1 MKTCSTRR
9 GFTIVEVVMA
19 ISVVMIGVGAL
30 YDQFVKTSSRSAW
43 YLYRAQAVMLAQQGV
58 EELRAADFDSLKAYS
73 APATYEMNEDL
84 PRFRSRAE
92 VKPSGTGGMEIT
104 VTVGWGT
111 NEGEEPEEF
120 PAGQEYSV
128 TGVRYQ

>member
-1 MKTCSTRR
+1 
-9 GFTIVEVVMA
+9 
-19 ISVVMIGVGAL
+19 MIGVGAL
-30 YDQFVKTSSRSAW
+30 YDQFMKTSSRSAW
-43 YLYRAQAVMLAQQGV
+43 YQYRAQAVMLAQQGV
-58 EELRAADFDSLKAYS
+58 EELRAADFDSLKAYT
-73 APATYEMNEDL
+73 APAGYATDEDL

-111 NEGEEPEEF
+111 NDSDDPGEF